1 MIKRVPTEQ
10 LQPGMYIH
18 DLNCGWLSHPFVL
31 NRFKLS
37 SPAEIE
43 RIASY
48 GIKEVYIDTE
58 LGSDVPGAP
67 TQAEIHEELDRKL
80 TDVAGE
86 REKPLPHTAVDE
98 EMAYAKK
105 VYSEANLVI
114 RDILSEVRFGK
125 QIELEKIE
133 PVVEKMT
140 LSVLRNAGALTS
152 LARVKRKDDYTFQHS
167 VSVGVLLI
175 GFCQHLHLGREII
188 HQAAVGGLLH
198 DIGKMKTP
206 DGILNKPA
214 KLSDEEFAVMKR
226 HVEDGVAVL
235 RETPGISPASLA
247 IAAQHHERV
256 DGSGYPA
263 SLKAGGISQLGQMA
277 AIVDVY
283 DAVTSTRI
291 YHQAM
296 EPTAALRKL
305 LEWSKFHFNEEL
317 VQHFIRCIGI
327 YPVGTLVGLESG
339 LLGVVI
345 EEGAR
350 NLLHPVVR
358 VVYDGKKRCAVAP
371 RDIDLAQPAA
381 HDRIVGHESPE
392 KWRIN
397 PRLYL

>member
-1 MIKRVPTEQ
+1 MIKRVPTDQ

-31 NRFKLS
+31 NQFKLS
-37 SPAEIE
+37 SQAEIE

-48 GIKEVYIDTE
+48 GIKEVYIDTS
-58 LGSDVPGAP
+58 LGSDVPGAQ
-67 TQAEIHEELDRKL
+67 TQAEIHEELNRKL
-80 TDVAGE
+80 ADVVKE
-86 REKPLPHTAVDE
+86 TEKPLPHTAVDE
-98 EMAYAKK
+98 ELVYAKQ
-105 VYSEANLVI
+105 VYSEANAVI
-114 RDILSEVRFGK
+114 HDIMSDVRFGK

-140 LSVLRNAGALTS
+140 LSVLRNSGALTS
-152 LARVKRKDDYTFQHS
+152 LGRVKQKDDYTFQHS

-175 GFCQHLHLGREII
+175 NFCQHLRLGREII
-188 HQAAVGGLLH
+188 QQAAVGGLLH
-198 DIGKMKTP
+198 DIGKMRTP
-206 DGILNKPA
+206 NTILNKPT
-214 KLSDEEFAVMKR
+214 KLTDDEFSVMKQ
-226 HVEDGVAVL
+226 HVAYGIDIL
-235 RETPGISPASLA
+235 KQTPGISPVSLT

-263 SLKAGGISQLGQMA
+263 SLKADAISQLGQMA

-283 DAVTSTRI
+283 DAITSNRI

-296 EPTAALRKL
+296 EPTEALRKL
-305 LEWSKFHFNEEL
+305 LEWSKFHFNEDL

-345 EEGAR
+345 EEGSQ

-358 VVYDGKKRCAVAP
+358 VVYDSRKNCAVAP
-371 RDIDLAQPAA
+371 HDIDLARSGT
-381 HDRIVGHESPE
+381 HDRIVGHESAE

-397 PRLYL
+397 PLQYL